1 VYKEDTCGP
10 SKKSVVQKIGKDR
23 AEKVSLMHVRRW
35 MIQNTCVKRCLTNIS
50 EIEILDVKYD
60 VWMNKKTVDNR
71 VTWILRQMMTFI
83 KVDATTG

>member
-1 VYKEDTCGP
+1 
-10 SKKSVVQKIGKDR
+10 
-23 AEKVSLMHVRRW
+23 